1 MSIQFTITL
10 SDAEVKALAY
20 VAFSPQDWI
29 ENAVKERCRI
39 AMEEIFQIEVQRMLA
54 DPAITEIPA
63 DREVVVLAANIQ
75 SAAER
80 QLAHDTQL
88 TEMPGA

>member
-1 MSIQFTITL
+1 MTTFNIELT
-10 SDAEVKALAY
+10 DAEVKALAY

-29 ENAVKERCRI
+29 ENAVKERCRL
-39 AMEEIFQIEVQRMLA
+39 AMEEIFQIEVRRMLA

-63 DREVVVLAANIQ
+63 DREAVVIAANIQ

-80 QLAHDTQL
+80 QAAHEAQL
-88 TEMPGA
+88 TEMPEA